1 MSKFRLVLIAVP
13 FLFAAAASAA
23 VLKEAAEAA
32 KSYEGKM
39 LFLRKTLNQSRKV
52 YLNLPGA
59 EFYYEHKKGRMFPL
73 REPVEVQIA
82 KVEARDHVKFFL
94 SSKRLGKTEL
104 ELKSADGSPIT
115 KPAVEAALKRAF
127 SAEWTDGAK
136 LYAGAKTAQTLHID
150 GCNHLPEEKNLTRFA
165 SVAEAEKAGFRPCV
179 VCFRT
184 LPTVGGYEKERVLG
198 QQTAAAFRN
207 YNPVSPD
214 AKAVERVRTVGRRVL
229 ENWPAPLKGYSYKF
243 YLVEN
248 DVPNAVACPA
258 GQIFVTTGL
267 LDAVE
272 SEEELEGVL
281 AHEIAHVEMR
291 HGYRQ
296 FRSAQ
301 KAQAVSAAAG
311 VVAGIITGA
320 KSKKDKVEKGVAV
333 ATAVTLLGNIA
344 SAVAL
349 SGYSRAYEEE
359 ADSYAL
365 AYLASRFG
373 GKSSPGGASAPY
385 MATLRKLQYFTEVE
399 DVPEE
404 QGFSLFS
411 SHPEIAAR
419 VDKAGNVD
427 VAPIQNSQFYGLS
440 KEGELVAT
448 LTFEMQA
455 FSAYRKSAAGTAGEK
470 TELRVFAT
478 LETTP
483 NLGEKDRVKSVAL
496 KTARGEILLDN
507 KEDTEILPSDLVGC
521 TFHTGK
527 LEDFLPEILSVKL
540 PLNNVSQWVKA
551 GE

>member
-1 MSKFRLVLIAVP
+1 MPKFWLVLIAAA
-13 FLFAAAASAA
+13 LCFASNLSAA
-23 VLKEAAEAA
+23 VLKEAAGAA
-32 KSYEGKM
+32 KSCEGKT
-39 LFLRKTLNQSRKV
+39 LYLRKTLNQSRKV

-59 EFYYEHKKGRMFPL
+59 EFYYEHKKGRMFPM

-82 KVEARDHVKFFL
+82 KVESRDNVKFFL
-94 SSKRLGKTEL
+94 ASKLLGKTEL

-115 KPAVEAALKRAF
+115 KQAVEAAFQRAF
-127 SAEWTDGAK
+127 SAEWADGAK
-136 LYAGAKTAQTLHID
+136 LYAGAKTAKILHVD
-150 GCNHLPEEKNLTRFA
+150 GCNHLPEEKSLLRFA
-165 SVAEAEKAGFRPCV
+165 SVAEAEKAGFRKCI

-207 YNPVSPD
+207 FNPVTPD
-214 AKAVERVRTVGRRVL
+214 NRLNERVRTVGNRVL

-243 YLVEN
+243 YVVEN

-272 SEEELEGVL
+272 SDEELEGVL
-281 AHEIAHVEMR
+281 AHEITHVEMR

-311 VVAGIITGA
+311 IVAGVITGA
-320 KSKKDKVEKGVAV
+320 KSKKDKVEKGAAA
-333 ATAVTLLGNIA
+333 ATVVTLLGNLA

-373 GKSSPGGASAPY
+373 GKSSPGEASAPY

-399 DVPEE
+399 DLPSD
-404 QGFSLFS
+404 QGLALFS

-455 FSAYRKSAAGTAGEK
+455 FSAFRKKAAGTAGEK

-483 NLGEKDRVKSVAL
+483 NLGEKDRVKSAAL
-496 KTARGEILLDN
+496 KTPRGEIVLDN
-507 KEDTEILPSDLVGC
+507 REDTEILPSDLVGC

-527 LEDFLPEILSVKL
+527 LEDFLPEIQSVKL
-540 PLNNVSQWVKA
+540 PLNNVSQWIKSA
-551 GE
+551 E